1 MFTILGFVAG
11 FANFFQTF
19 FLNIAGS
26 GLTYRLREQVFESIL
41 NQEMGWFDREEN
53 SVGALAARLSGDC
66 TSVQGVRNISA
77 IIN

>member
-19 FLNIAGS
+19 CLSIAGL
-26 GLTYRLREQVFESIL
+26 GLTYRLREQVFEAIL

-53 SVGALAARLSGDC
+53 SVGALGARLSGDC
-66 TSVQGVRNISA
+66 TSVQGVRNNYFRS
-77 IIN
+77 